1 MQHWDKKA
9 LRRGL
14 FLKRNFDQ
22 LRDGPFDLFIIG
34 GGAYGAWTAL
44 DAALRG
50 LKVALV
56 DKGDWASGTSMA
68 STKLIH
74 GGLRYLEQLRL
85 DLVHSSLEERKVLT
99 AIAPHRVR
107 PLRFFIPTYD
117 NNRVGPIKLKTGLWL
132 YDLMAGKNQPVT
144 PHGHLNQAEA
154 SARYPFLQTDSLSGG
169 FVYGD
174 CQTDDCRLVLDVVG
188 GARQAGAVAV
198 NYAQVT
204 GLLSQGR
211 RVTGVAV
218 QDATTGA
225 VLDVQAS
232 VVINA
237 AGPWVSRVDNIHLL
251 SSHIR
256 YSKGVHLVMPPLPT
270 KDALLLMTRHD
281 KRIFFVVPWYGK
293 SLVGTTDTAFD
304 GPPDQVRVEP
314 RDIDYLLSE
323 ADHHLTGTG
332 WDRSAILGAFAGLR
346 TLQNEPGKPLSQVTR
361 EWMLVEPRP
370 GLLVS
375 IGGKIT
381 TARLDAAKMV
391 SRALSLLDRPN
402 NADPPTE
409 GYSFPSTPKSDF
421 KTWRRQWMARAMA
434 AGLAH
439 DMAAFLML
447 RFGAAAGRVLDL
459 IENDP
464 TLGTRIAPDLPFC
477 RAEVIHCAR
486 SEMAV
491 HLEDLL
497 RRRIPLT
504 ILSKPDPALARDL
517 AELAAP
523 ELGWSTANL
532 QSQLTRLMTHWT
544 LP

>member
-1 MQHWDKKA
+1 
-9 LRRGL
+9 
-14 FLKRNFDQ
+14 LKRDFDQ
-22 LRDGPFDLFIIG
+22 LRDGPFDLLVIG

-56 DKGDWASGTSMA
+56 DKGDWAGGTSMA

-85 DLVHSSLEERKVLT
+85 DLVRSSLEERKVLT
-99 AIAPHRVR
+99 GIAPHRVL
-107 PLRFFIPTYD
+107 PLRFFIPTYE

-132 YDLMAGKNQPVT
+132 YDLMAGKNQPV
-144 PHGHLNQAEA
+144 PAHGHLSQAEA
-154 SARYPFLQTDSLSGG
+154 ADRYPFLNSAALSGG

-174 CQTDDCRLVLDVVG
+174 CQTDDFRMVLDVVC
-188 GARQAGAVAV
+188 GARQAGAAAV
-198 NYAQVT
+198 NYAQAM

-211 RVTGVAV
+211 RVVGAEI
-218 QDATTGA
+218 QDRVTGA
-225 VLDVQAS
+225 GVEVKAS
-232 VVINA
+232 VVVNA
-237 AGPWVSRVDNIHLL
+237 AGPWVPLVDNIHIL

-270 KDALLLMTRHD
+270 KDALLLMTGHD
-281 KRIFFVVPWYGK
+281 NRIFFVIPWYGK
-293 SLVGTTDTAFD
+293 SLLGTTDNEYN
-304 GPPDQVRVEP
+304 GHPDEVRVES

-323 ADHHLTGTG
+323 ANAHLKGVG

-370 GLLVS
+370 GLLAS
-375 IGGKIT
+375 IGGKFT

-391 SRALSLLDRPN
+391 SRVLALLDRPN
-402 NADPPTE
+402 DAAPPTV
-409 GYSFPSTPKSDF
+409 GYSFPSTPRADF
-421 KTWRRQWMARAMA
+421 KTWRKQWIQQAMA
-434 AGLAH
+434 AGLGYKTAVF
-439 DMAAFLML
+439 MML
-447 RFGAAAGRVLDL
+447 RFGTAGSRLLAL
-459 IENDP
+459 IKKDP
-464 TLGTRIAPDLPFC
+464 ALGERISADLPFC
-477 RAEVIHCAR
+477 RAEVIHSAR
-486 SEMAV
+486 EEMTV

-504 ILSKPDPALARDL
+504 ILSKPDRSLAREI
-517 AELAAP
+517 ASLAAP
-523 ELGWSTANL
+523 EMGWSPDDVQDQVA
-532 QSQLTRLMTHWT
+532 RLMAQWT

>member
-1 MQHWDKKA
+1 MLLQRD
-9 LRRGL
+9 
-14 FLKRNFDQ
+14 FDQ
-22 LRDGPFDLFIIG
+22 LRDGPFDLLIIG
-34 GGAYGAWTAL
+34 GGVYGAWTAL

-56 DKGDWASGTSMA
+56 DKGDWACGTSMA

-85 DLVHSSLEERKVLT
+85 DLVHASLEERRTLT

-132 YDLMAGKNQPVT
+132 YDLMAGKNQPVP
-144 PHGHLNQAEA
+144 PHEHLNHADA
-154 SARYPFLQTDSLSGG
+154 TARYPFLHGDRLSGG
-169 FVYGD
+169 FIYGD
-174 CQTDDCRLVLDVVG
+174 CQTDDCRMVLDVVS
-188 GARQAGAVAV
+188 GARHAGAVAV
-198 NYAQVT
+198 NYAQVM

-211 RVTGVAV
+211 RVKGAAV
-218 QDATTGA
+218 QDMTNGA
-225 VLDVQAS
+225 VVEVRAP
-232 VVINA
+232 VVVNA
-237 AGPWVSRVDNIHLL
+237 AGPWVSRVDNIHML

-270 KDALLLMTRHD
+270 EDALLLMTRND
-281 KRIFFVVPWYGK
+281 KRIFFIVPWYGK
-293 SLVGTTDTAFD
+293 SLVGTTDTEFD
-304 GPPDQVRVEP
+304 GHPDEVGVEVA
-314 RDIDYLLSE
+314 DVDYLLTQ
-323 ADHHLTGTG
+323 ANRHLKDVG
-332 WDRSAILGAFAGLR
+332 WDRGDILGAFAGLR

-375 IGGKIT
+375 IGGKFT

-391 SRALSLLDRPN
+391 SRVLALLDRPN
-402 NADPPTE
+402 HVAPPTE
-409 GYSFPSTPKSDF
+409 GYSFASTPKAEY
-421 KTWRRQWMARAMA
+421 KTWRRQWIPRAME
-434 AGLAH
+434 AGLDH
-439 DMAAFLML
+439 DMAAFLAL
-447 RFGAAAGRVLDL
+447 RFGATADQVLDL
-459 IENDP
+459 IDDEP
-464 TLGTRIAPDLPFC
+464 ALAHRIAPDLPFC

-486 SEMAV
+486 NEMAV
-491 HLEDLL
+491 HLEDVL

-504 ILSKPDPALARDL
+504 ILSRPDPALARAM

-523 ELGWSTANL
+523 ELGWSTADL
-532 QSQLTRLMTHWT
+532 QTQVTRLMAHWT